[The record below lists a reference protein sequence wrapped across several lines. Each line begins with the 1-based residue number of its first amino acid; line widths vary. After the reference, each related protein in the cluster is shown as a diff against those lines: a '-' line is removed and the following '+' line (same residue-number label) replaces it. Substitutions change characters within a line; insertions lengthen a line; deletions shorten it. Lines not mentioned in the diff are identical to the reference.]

1 MNLMFGNKLIFNTE
15 AFDTIEGKAEG
26 FILGQIK

>member
-1 MNLMFGNKLIFNTE
+1 MFSNKLIFNTE
-15 AFDTIEGKAEG
+15 AFDVTEGKAEG